1 MTTLV
6 ENLSRPAHVVV
17 GAMVEVRHELRP
29 GGLRRR
35 DDLLRIF
42 RRRREGL
49 LAEDVLPLLHG
60 LDAHLPVK
68 AVGRGHHDDVDV
80 VPGDQVPPV
89 VHGVA
94 PVLGA
99 HLERQVAEGGS
110 EVRDRDEPEVGE
122 GADGGRLALP
132 DRPAAD
138 DRHVEGTTLTTRLR
152 IHCDAH
158 RALLSRGSG

>member
-1 MTTLV
+1 MWSWARWLKFV
-6 ENLSRPAHVVV
+6 MSFD
-17 GAMVEVRHELRP
+17 P

-42 RRRREGL
+42 GRRREGL

-60 LDAHLPVK
+60 LDAHLPVE
-68 AVGRGHHDDVDV
+68 AVGRGDHDDVDV

-89 VHGVA
+89 VHRVA

-99 HLERQVAEGGS
+99 HLQGQMAEGGP
-110 EVRDRDEPEVGE
+110 EVRDRDEPEVGDR
-122 GADGGRLALP
+122 ADGGGLALP
-132 DRPAAD
+132 DGPAAD
-138 DRHVEGTTLTTRLR
+138 DRHVEGTPLVPGLW

-158 RALLSRGSG
+158 